1 MPTAPALVI
10 ALGTLASVGMLPP
23 APDQQAAE
31 QRARSWVTVLDP
43 TVTDGVLGDA
53 VRLLASGEVETY
65 GVVKPSDLNRA
76 AKTVRT
82 RRIKAWLGRHQ
93 IPTERRT
100 GFEQAAYS
108 RGFLRALGD
117 GCDAVEADRYGRAA
131 AAQATAVAASEPGTP
146 LPELLARMDAALS
159 EGRVPWA
166 DSLPPSRPL
175 LALEPLQGIDLEPAR
190 GCLRA
195 LVAGLAE
202 RSAA

>member
-1 MPTAPALVI
+1 MPTIDAIRIGLTVMADL
-10 ALGTLASVGMLPP
+10 GMLRAARDP
-23 APDQQAAE
+23 ATQADTWARFIRADIPD
-31 QRARSWVTVLDP
+31 RL
-43 TVTDGVLGDA
+43 LGDA
-53 VRLLASGEVETY
+53 IKSLASGEVETY
-65 GVVKPSDLNRA
+65 GSVKPADVNRA
-76 AKTVRT
+76 AVAIRRRRVKT
-82 RRIKAWLGRHQ
+82 WLGRHQ
-93 IPTERRT
+93 IPTDGRC

-131 AAQATAVAASEPGTP
+131 AAQASAVATSEPGTP

-166 DSLPPSRPL
+166 ASLPPSRPSL
-175 LALEPLQGIDLEPAR
+175 VLEAPAPQGVPAEPAR
-190 GCLRA
+190 GRLRA